1 MAHQQRLG
9 QRRQQRHLRDRALER
24 IQREG
29 AGRAAD
35 RRQSERPDRRIGSPI
50 GSRLV
55 QVDAGCQQP
64 EEHPDTAGGDRLER
78 HRAADLPGA
87 RHQPHAQQG
96 EIDPLAQR
104 DAPVGDHHRAG
115 RLQQAL
121 AGRGRHHAQ
130 ARHRQLQQRPLQRP
144 QGGDRQLDQRL
155 AQLGMTGRR
164 ACPSLAPA
172 GLGRRLPG
180 HLQHRD
186 DQCGRTAR
194 LTGRLNQA
202 HGGGRRRLINLHTDI
217 GVSGD
222 PGHPGGFK
230 VEHRQRRLAAIKLRQ
245 HKRCNRVPMATIDAP
260 NTLTKRRMGRKPLS
274 RRHNANQHQMTEAAQ
289 IGMTAQGIAANR
301 VPGKHRRRS
310 FLCLTE
316 MSVLRLR
323 RQAPPKSGDFA
334 QRATQAITTAREL
347 DRLRVGKKLALTAHA
362 RLDCPGRENSQG
374 AYTCQ
379 DAAHQRHRDG

>member
-1 MAHQQRLG
+1 
-9 QRRQQRHLRDRALER
+9 
-24 IQREG
+24 
-29 AGRAAD
+29 
-35 RRQSERPDRRIGSPI
+35 
-50 GSRLV
+50 
-55 QVDAGCQQP
+55 
-64 EEHPDTAGGDRLER
+64 
-78 HRAADLPGA
+78 
-87 RHQPHAQQG
+87 
-96 EIDPLAQR
+96 
-104 DAPVGDHHRAG
+104 
-115 RLQQAL
+115 
-121 AGRGRHHAQ
+121 
-130 ARHRQLQQRPLQRP
+130 
-144 QGGDRQLDQRL
+144 
-155 AQLGMTGRR
+155 MTGRR

-194 LTGRLNQA
+194 LAGRLNQA

-374 AYTCQ
+374 ADTCQ
-379 DAAHQRHRDG
+379 DAAHQRHRDGEHREQSVWAGLGRATSRPRKQRIPQLRHQIQPVIEPDQPGIEPHIAVDDMRDLVGHHALQLIAGESLERTTAGNHH